1 MVKEGE
7 FDIVKKNLRGI
18 DSKLLEFLKKGDVRK
33 RIANKVLLLPGRTSI
48 YQKTNQLIPP
58 YEKTIDNSFMSD
70 KSLDIEQLAFN
81 SVKEQLFDIAEK
93 QAHAAG

>member
-48 YQKTNQLIPP
+48 YQKTNQLIPS

-70 KSLDIEQLAFN
+70 KSLDIE
-81 SVKEQLFDIAEK
+81 
-93 QAHAAG
+93 

>member
-81 SVKEQLFDIAEK
+81 SVKEQLFDIA
-93 QAHAAG
+93 

>member
-58 YEKTIDNSFMSD
+58 YEKTIDNSFMND

-81 SVKEQLFDIAEK
+81 SVKEQLFDIAE
-93 QAHAAG
+93 